1 MGKKISQEE
10 IILALIDISFFKS
23 TGATSLSDIAER
35 LGIKKASL
43 YNHFDSRDA
52 ILSEAFKFCADYL
65 SEINF
70 LPPDL
75 EAVTKKYSAAS
86 VLKGIINR
94 YFKMHEKRP
103 LFQIY
108 TFVESQKYFSKPAAE
123 IVSAEQARLYEQTE
137 ILFKSLMNNG
147 KIFLPEAYKS
157 GCIQWFLN
165 GVSTL
170 LSNRLMQRK
179 RMIVENPSGEEGE
192 LFPLPVDDSVL
203 EEIDRLIDDF
213 TRRIG

>member
-10 IILALIDISFFKS
+10 IIMALVDISFFKS

-43 YNHFDSRDA
+43 YNHFDSRDT
-52 ILSEAFKFCADYL
+52 IIDGAFKFCAEYL
-65 SEINF
+65 GAINF
-70 LPPDL
+70 LPNDL
-75 EAVTKKYSAAS
+75 ESVTKKYSAAS
-86 VLKGIINR
+86 VLRGIVNR

-108 TFVESQKYFSKPAAE
+108 TFVESQKYFSKAASE
-123 IVSAEQARLYEQTE
+123 IVPTEEKRLVAQTKTLME
-137 ILFKSLMNNG
+137 SLMNNG
-147 KIFLPEAYKS
+147 KIFMPEAYKNS
-157 GCIQWFLN
+157 CVQWF
-165 GVSTL
+165 VSGINAL
-170 LSNRLMQRK
+170 LSDQLMMKK
-179 RMIVENPSGEEGE
+179 RQVMENPASGEGE
-192 LFPLPVDDSVL
+192 LFSLPVDDSAL

>member
-10 IILALIDISFFKS
+10 IVMALVDISFFKS

-43 YNHFDSRDA
+43 YNHFESRDA
-52 ILSEAFKFCADYL
+52 IVKAAFKFCGEYL
-65 SEINF
+65 SSITF

-75 EAVTKKYSAAS
+75 ESVTKKYSAAS
-86 VLKGIINR
+86 VLKGITKR

-108 TFVESQKYFSKPAAE
+108 TFVESQKYFSKDAAE
-123 IVSAEQARLYEQTE
+123 IVVREEKRLHEQTE
-137 ILFKSLMNNG
+137 VLFKSLSNNG
-147 KIFLPEAYKS
+147 KIFLPEAYKNS
-157 GCIQWFLN
+157 CIQW
-165 GVSTL
+165 L
-170 LSNRLMQRK
+170 LSGITSLLSDQLMQKK
-179 RMIVENPSGEEGE
+179 RLIVENPASGEGE
-192 LFPLPVDDSVL
+192 LFSLPVDDSAL
-203 EEIDRLIDDF
+203 EDLDRLIDDY